1 MHGKTTVPSVETVIT
16 AVKFRNNKNILK
28 NLITAIK
35 SCNNKNILKNLIAA
49 IKSCNNKTR
58 ELSAKQLPGLLYY
71 KNHEI
76 VACFKKANTDK
87 LKVNKKI

>member
-28 NLITAIK
+28 NLIT
-35 SCNNKNILKNLIAA
+35 A